1 MIFYKITQ
9 SKNSLSKEG
18 ETLYYA
24 KTIITGKTDFNE
36 LCDKVN
42 KLSKIDKRVVSE
54 VLTYAWQVMKIEMA
68 HGKAI
73 ENVDKTCCYI
83 QITSKAKKN
92 KDDVSIKKYS
102 KREIIVKPGPTVLE
116 FFDKLKFYEKKS
128 W

>member
-83 QITSKAKKN
+83 QITSKAKK
-92 KDDVSIKKYS
+92 IKTMLILKNIPNGRLS
-102 KREIIVKPGPTVLE
+102 LNPVLR
-116 FFDKLKFYEKKS
+116 
-128 W
+128 

>member
-1 MIFYKITQ
+1 MIFYKIIERNKPG
-9 SKNSLSKEG
+9 SKDG
-18 ETLYYA
+18 EKLYYA

-54 VLTYAWQVMKIEMA
+54 VLTYAWQTMKIDMA

-92 KDDVSIKKYS
+92 KDDVSIKDYS
-102 KREIIVKPGPTVLE
+102 KREIIIKPGPTVLE
-116 FFDKLKFYEKKS
+116 FFDKFKFYEKRS
-128 W
+128 